1 MGKAKERGIAGLL
14 SEFRPRRNNFF
25 PAAMPLSFYL
35 PGSLLLTHMPQPF
48 RAVYRQSDI
57 SPLNRQSASIVCLL
71 FSEWMPFCFSG
82 CIIFFFRKQLQWLYA
97 CMVMF
102 SPQNPQ
108 VCSSVAAFHF
118 IVQSLFSIRGILY
131 ASFFGF
137 IFLKGIAEVS
147 SGVSIGGR
155 PYFRNVPCFLSDRL
169 FFCILSKPVADFQV
183 LSFSYHF
190 LVKSNHFPLQI
201 QIVANP
207 GYGDKGAI
215 HKHHVV
221 IRLKSSFFC
230 PAQKAYLTRIIC
242 CHLHQ

>member
-1 MGKAKERGIAGLL
+1 MVRLFFA
-14 SEFRPRRNNFF
+14 STQFF
-25 PAAMPLSFYL
+25 P
-35 PGSLLLTHMPQPF
+35 THPF
-48 RAVYRQSDI
+48 SGVTARQSVAYPYVLAFQGCRQVVGYFAAK
-57 SPLNRQSASIVCLL
+57 SAVRFNRLL
-71 FSEWMPFCFSG
+71 AFLRVEPFCFSG
-82 CIIFFFRKQLQWLYA
+82 GVIFFYWKQVQWLYA
-97 CMVMF
+97 CVVMF

-221 IRLKSSFFC
+221 IRLKSSFFRL
-230 PAQKAYLTRIIC
+230 A
-242 CHLHQ
+242 